1 MVSSR
6 IVQKIEDIYAF
17 VESCKPQALSQSKVV
32 VPKNDLYDLLDDLR
46 RDVPEDITR

>member
-6 IVQKIEDIYAF
+6 IEQKIEDIYAF

-32 VPKNDLYDLLDDLR
+32 VPKNDLYDLLDDLHL
-46 RDVPEDITR
+46 